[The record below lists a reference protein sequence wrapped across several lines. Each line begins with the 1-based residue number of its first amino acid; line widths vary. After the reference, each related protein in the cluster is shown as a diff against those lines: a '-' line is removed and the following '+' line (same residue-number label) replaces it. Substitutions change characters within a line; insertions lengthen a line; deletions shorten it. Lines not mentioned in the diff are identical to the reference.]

1 MDAHPH
7 AQHRLPGQAQ
17 SAYASDPAP
26 GPLDIADPADCLA
39 LVRHTFGRLPQD
51 SLIVIGLLDGCT
63 GGHMRIDLKPAVED
77 PFTCARLIADCLA
90 GEGSSP
96 APEAAM
102 VMLLGDEAPSPPQD
116 EAWRCCLEALR
127 IVLEAEY
134 CVRIVQTWFL
144 AADLVR
150 DPACADSACC
160 ALPGLG
166 IGELRIPTLGGLLNG
181 APGREPA
188 PLEEAAAAFLQR
200 APVADPGIEALLA
213 DLRSGSAARPLP
225 EPRQLRRR
233 LRAWDLALTQ
243 VAVPQRGLG
252 VDAVPQ
258 RGLGVDAGP
267 PRRANQAG
275 TPEVPLV
282 EAQDIIELLMQLHTG
297 FDRDL
302 LIPLATLGLDHA
314 MAGVRHR
321 EGLIVSPPEPAE
333 AAMLQRYAA
342 SFLGETRARPDW
354 ERVDGLE
361 AVLNTLVP
369 YARGVEREHLLCLM
383 AWIEWARGRGTAAG
397 SFIDRCL
404 SEFPENELSRIIER
418 LMQLKGVCLW
428 ARTKQH
434 SWSWTRTAAPGP
446 D

>member
-7 AQHRLPGQAQ
+7 ARHPLPGPAQ
-17 SAYASDPAP
+17 STYASDPPP
-26 GPLDIADPADCLA
+26 GPLDIANPADCLA
-39 LVRHTFGRLPQD
+39 LVRHTFGGLPQE

-63 GGHMRIDLKPAVED
+63 GGHMRIDLQPALQE

-102 VMLLGDEAPSPPQD
+102 LMLIGDEAPSQTQD

-144 AADLVR
+144 AADHVR
-150 DPACADSACC
+150 DPLCADPACC
-160 ALPGLG
+160 GLPGRG
-166 IGELRIPTLGGLLNG
+166 IGELRIPTLGGLPNG
-181 APGREPA
+181 LPGREPA
-188 PLEEAAAAFLQR
+188 PLEKAAATFLQR
-200 APVADPGIEALLA
+200 APVADPRIEALLA
-213 DLRSGSAARPLP
+213 DLRTRNAAHPLP
-225 EPRQLRRR
+225 EPRQLRHR
-233 LRAWDLALTQ
+233 LQAWDLALARAAAAPEQ
-243 VAVPQRGLG
+243 GRGI
-252 VDAVPQ
+252 DA
-258 RGLGVDAGP
+258 AA
-267 PRRANQAG
+267 PRSEDQTA
-275 TPEVPLV
+275 TPEEPL
-282 EAQDIIELLMQLHTG
+282 AQAQNLIKLLEQLHTG
-297 FDRDL
+297 FERDL

-314 MAGVRHR
+314 MAGLRHR
-321 EGLIVSPPEPAE
+321 EGHLVSPPEREE

-342 SFLGETRARPDW
+342 SFLGETRSRPDW

-361 AVLNTLVP
+361 AVLNALVP

-404 SEFPENELSRIIER
+404 SEFPDNELSRIIER

-434 SWSWTRTAAPGP
+434 SWSWTRTTGP
-446 D
+446 RPD

>member
-7 AQHRLPGQAQ
+7 ARHRLPSPAHRR
-17 SAYASDPAP
+17 YASDPPP
-26 GPLDIADPADCLA
+26 GPLDITNPADCLA
-39 LVRHTFGRLPQD
+39 LVRHTFGRLPPE

-63 GGHMRIDLKPAVED
+63 GGHMRLDLKPALQE
-77 PFTCARLIADCLA
+77 PFTCARMVADCLA

-102 VMLLGDEAPSPPQD
+102 VMLIGDEAASPSQH
-116 EAWRCCLEALR
+116 ETWRCCLEALR

-144 AADLVR
+144 AAENVR
-150 DPACADSACC
+150 DPLCADPACC
-160 ALPGLG
+160 GLPGLG
-166 IGELRIPTLGGLLNG
+166 IGELRIPTLGGLQNG
-181 APGREPA
+181 LPGGDPA
-188 PLEEAAAAFLQR
+188 PLEKAAAAFLQR
-200 APVADPGIEALLA
+200 APVADPRIEALLA
-213 DLRSGSAARPLP
+213 DLRTGSATHPLP
-225 EPRQLRRR
+225 ETRQLRRR
-233 LRAWDLALTQ
+233 LHAWNLAL
-243 VAVPQRGLG
+243 ARAAAPQQGRRI
-252 VDAVPQ
+252 DAVAPRSEDQ
-258 RGLGVDAGP
+258 RATSEEP
-267 PRRANQAG
+267 FAQARN
-275 TPEVPLV
+275 L
-282 EAQDIIELLMQLHTG
+282 IELLTQLRTG

-321 EGLIVSPPEPAE
+321 ECLTGSPPERAE
-333 AAMLQRYAA
+333 AAMLQLYAA
-342 SFLGETRARPDW
+342 SFLGETRSRPDW

-361 AVLNTLVP
+361 DVLNTLVP

-397 SFIDRCL
+397 SFIDQCL
-404 SEFPENELSRIIER
+404 SEFPDNELSRIIER

-434 SWSWTRTAAPGP
+434 SWSWTRTTAPSP